1 MELLKNIKLK
11 RNVRESSKGDEEEK
25 EELFMFYQFINL
37 IKERNNVKMVKKTK
51 CCIHSRIFR
60 K

>member
-1 MELLKNIKLK
+1 MIKLK
-11 RNVRESSKGDEEEK
+11 RNVRESSKVEEKEK
-25 EELFMFYQFINL
+25 EELFMFYPFINL
-37 IKERNNVKMVKKTK
+37 RKERNNVKMVKKTK